1 MAMRAFNSKPEAQQ
15 KALSASAPNKQK
27 DAGDE
32 SRNAMIR
39 MSPQPDAGE
48 VLAGLVERVT
58 YHNAE
63 NGFCVLRARARGHR
77 DVVTVVGHAAAISA
91 GEWIMASGQ
100 WINDRTHGQQF
111 RARFLRTSAPTSAEG
126 IERYLSSGM
135 IRGVGPVYAKKLVR
149 AFGEKVFDI
158 IESGPDRLREVDGI
172 GPVRAASILAAW
184 AEQKAVREIMVFLH
198 SHGVST
204 ARAVRIFKTYGADA
218 IQVMT
223 DNPYR
228 LARDIRGIGFKTADA
243 IAMKLGVA
251 KTAMVRVR
259 AGISYALT
267 EAMDE
272 GHCGL
277 PTNELVPLAE
287 KLLEVPQQLIRT
299 ALELELQ
306 EATVIADQVGET
318 PCVFLAGLYRAERTI
333 AHRLIRLANGML
345 PWPWIDS
352 DKAVLWVEKHVGLVL
367 AGSQVAAIRLALRS
381 KVLVMTGGPGVGK
394 TTIIKAILRIVAAK
408 ATSLLL
414 CAPTGRAAKRL
425 TEATGFEAK
434 TIHRLLEV
442 DPKGGGFRRREDNPL
457 DCDLLVIDEASMVDV
472 MLMQALV
479 NAVPDKAALLIVGD
493 IDQLPSVGPGQ
504 VLADIISSGA
514 VPVVRLTEV
523 FRQAA
528 RSRIITSAHRINQGL
543 MPDLSSPGTDS
554 DFYFVQVDDP
564 ATAVARIIELAKIRI
579 PKRFGLDPIRDIQV
593 LCPMN
598 RGGVG
603 ARSLNIELQAALN
616 PAGDRKVERF
626 GWTFAPGD
634 KVMQIE
640 NDYDK
645 EVYNGDIGTIED
657 VDLTAGVIAVSFDGR
672 SVTYQLG
679 ELDMLVPAYA
689 ATIHKSQGSEY
700 PAVIIPVLTQH
711 YAMLHRNLL
720 YTGVT
725 RGKRLVVLVGQ
736 KKAIAIAVR
745 NVSGR
750 RRWSKLAEWL
760 RAGSANAR
768 DVEQC

>member
-1 MAMRAFNSKPEAQQ
+1 
-15 KALSASAPNKQK
+15 
-27 DAGDE
+27 
-32 SRNAMIR
+32 MIHV
-39 MSPQPDAGE
+39 SPQPDTGD

-100 WINDRTHGQQF
+100 WVNDRTHGQQF
-111 RARFLRTSAPTSAEG
+111 KARFLRTSAPTSADG

-149 AFGEKVFDI
+149 AFGEKVLDI
-158 IESGPDRLREVDGI
+158 IESAPDRLREVDGI

-198 SHGVST
+198 SHEVST

-243 IAMKLGVA
+243 IAMKLGIE
-251 KTAMVRVR
+251 KGAMVRVR

-277 PTNELVPLAE
+277 PTDELLPLAE

-306 EATVIADQVGET
+306 EGTVIADQVGET
-318 PCVFLAGLYRAERTI
+318 ACVFLAGLYRAERTI
-333 AHRLIRLANGML
+333 SDRLMRLAHGTL
-345 PWPWIDS
+345 PWPSIDS
-352 DKAVLWVEKHVGLVL
+352 DKALPWVEKRIGFAL
-367 AGSQVAAIRLALRS
+367 ADSQVAAIRLALKS

-394 TTIIKAILRIVAAK
+394 TTIVKAILRILAAK
-408 ATSLLL
+408 AVRMLL
-414 CAPTGRAAKRL
+414 CAPTGRAAKRM
-425 TEATGFEAK
+425 TEATGFQAK

-442 DPKGGGFRRREDNPL
+442 DPKAGGFKRGEDNPL
-457 DCDLLVIDEASMVDV
+457 DCDLLVIDETSMVDV
-472 MLMQALV
+472 MLMQALLK
-479 NAVPDKAALLIVGD
+479 AVPDKAAVLIVGD
-493 IDQLPSVGPGQ
+493 VDQLPSVGPGQ
-504 VLADIISSGA
+504 VLADVISSDA

-528 RSRIITSAHRINQGL
+528 ESRIITNAHRINQGT
-543 MPDLSSPGTDS
+543 MPDLAPVRDG
-554 DFYFVQVDDP
+554 DFYFVDAAEP
-564 ATAVARIIELAKIRI
+564 EEGVAKLLTVVQERI
-579 PKRFGLDPIRDIQV
+579 PQRFRLDPIRDVQV

-598 RGGVG
+598 RGGLG
-603 ARSLNIELQAALN
+603 ARSLNIELQRVLN
-616 PAGDRKVERF
+616 PPGEVGVERF
-626 GWTFAPGD
+626 GWTFCPGD
-634 KVMQIE
+634 KVMQVE

-645 EVYNGDIGTIED
+645 DVYNGDLGVVSRID
-657 VDLTAGVIAVSFDGR
+657 VEEGELHVDFDGR
-672 SVTYQLG
+672 EVTYGFG
-679 ELDMLVPAYA
+679 ELDELVLAYA
-689 ATIHKSQGSEY
+689 TTIHKSQGSEY
-700 PAVIIPVLTQH
+700 PAVVIPLTTQH
-711 YAMLHRNLL
+711 YPMLQRNLV

-736 KKAIAIAVR
+736 RKALAIAIKGGR
-745 NVSGR
+745 SR
-750 RRWSKLAEWL
+750 RRWSKLREWL
-760 RAGSANAR
+760 M
-768 DVEQC
+768 C